1 MNNLLIRS
9 CEIEKGQ
16 YDRSRSTDS
25 FSTKALSIA
34 REGFFMAEEKKV
46 LLERTEL
53 AKAIARMAH
62 EIVEKCVAPSD
73 LVLIGIRSRGVH
85 LARRLGRKV
94 NEICQ
99 INLPVGIMDVTPY
112 RDDRGRPENA
122 SALGALEAPVAV
134 DEKTVVLID
143 DVIFRGRTIRAAMD
157 AVERLGQ
164 PKRILV
170 AALVDRG
177 ARELPIRA
185 DIVGKNITATE
196 NERVNVLLE
205 ELDGLDQVTLAG
217 WKS

>member
-1 MNNLLIRS
+1 
-9 CEIEKGQ
+9 
-16 YDRSRSTDS
+16 
-25 FSTKALSIA
+25 
-34 REGFFMAEEKKV
+34 MAEEKRV

-53 AKAIARMAH
+53 GKAITRMAH
-62 EIVEKCVAPSD
+62 ELVEKCVAPSD

-85 LARRLGRKV
+85 LARRLARKI

-99 INLPVGIMDVTPY
+99 IMPPLGIMDVTPY
-112 RDDRGRPENA
+112 RDDRSGPETA
-122 SALGALEAPVAV
+122 SPLGALEASVAV
-134 DEKTVVLID
+134 DDKTVVLID

-185 DIVGKNITATE
+185 DVVGKNITATDE
-196 NERVNVLLE
+196 QRVNVMLE

-217 WKS
+217 WKT